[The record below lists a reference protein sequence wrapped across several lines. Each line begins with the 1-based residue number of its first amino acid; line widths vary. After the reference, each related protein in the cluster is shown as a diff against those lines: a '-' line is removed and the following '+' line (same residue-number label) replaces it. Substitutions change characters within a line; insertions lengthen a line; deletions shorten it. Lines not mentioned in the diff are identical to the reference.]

1 MNVAKALVA
10 GKHASTHSLLGQKV
24 PLRVETRGGGM
35 FTGGG
40 LISPSHPSKPQNAV
54 IVGLMGS
61 GVGYVPYDTALHWTA
76 IAAPNPHH
84 IHYPGVTVLARN
96 VSNVSPVTH
105 HIDALGFNTTTAQQ
119 TLKSVNKSFGLIETG
134 LGTVGGI
141 ALVVAGLMIG
151 VVMSMAVL
159 ERRREIGIFRAIGAR
174 RRDISRLF
182 LLESVSIG
190 LMGGIVGDLMGTS
203 VGTSSQCGHE
213 PFRVCPVGHIRSPL
227 MVSRFG
233 LGVWCGG
240 LDGRRDYSGFAGG
253 VFESD

>member
-1 MNVAKALVA
+1 
-10 GKHASTHSLLGQKV
+10 
-24 PLRVETRGGGM
+24 M
-35 FTGGG
+35 FTGEG

-61 GVGYVPYDTALHWTA
+61 GVGYAPYDTALHWNA
-76 IAAPNPHH
+76 IAAHN
-84 IHYPGVTVLARN
+84 IHYPGVTVLVRN
-96 VSNVSPVTH
+96 VSNVSPVAH
-105 HIDALGFNTTTAQQ
+105 HIDALGFNTTTTQQ

-134 LGTVGGI
+134 LGTVGDI

-159 ERRREIGIFRAIGAR
+159 ERRREIGLFRAIGAR

-203 VGTSSQCGHE
+203 VG
-213 PFRVCPVGHIRSPL
+213 PVLHAVMSHSGSALSGIFALPL
-227 MVSRFG
+227 WLAG
-233 LGVWCGG
+233 LG
-240 LDGRRDYSGFAGG
+240 LAFG
-253 VFESD
+253 VGVSMVAAIIPASRAASLNPIDALAPQ